1 MHRRG
6 RNHAKPQHQ
15 WTEYVRRGGARYAAT
30 LGHPRTIADDRHQIR
45 LRRRPVPRLHGS
57 RQRRSGAILPDRD
70 QRRRRQEDYHH
81 RRPQRQGRSSLAE
94 GLDRRA
100 GAAMRL
106 LPVRPDH
113 AGSGTAFQEPEAD
126 QGRSGG
132 AYGRQSL
139 PLHDLFAHPEGDHAR
154 RVRNAY
160 RLQRGNRAE
169 GNMNRHVKITAPGPA
184 DLSRRS
190 FMVGSAAAGLALGY
204 SIVPGMLGADQ
215 ALAAT
220 SNFDPSVW
228 YSIAP
233 DGMRTGTRRKADM
246 GEPLASTMAQIISE
260 ELGSSWKDMRVQ
272 LASNDPK
279 FNDPVLGAQ
288 ITGGSWSTMMNF
300 DAMSRAGAAG
310 RMAWTEAAAATMG
323 VPASELIVRDSVI
336 SHPKSKKSMTFADVV
351 KSGKATKTFTPDEL
365 KAIKLKTPDQYTMI
379 GVSVP
384 QLDIPS
390 KTNGTAKYGIDV
402 MLPGM
407 VYGKVV
413 TPPVRYGAIVKAVD
427 DSEAKKVPGFIKA
440 VTLDDKTGTTTGWVV
455 AVANTYANARKAAD
469 ALKVTYDGGPNAK
482 LSSES
487 LFAEAKRLQALDDS
501 GQFFVKDGDTAAAFG
516 TAAKTMEAE
525 YTTNIN
531 IHAPMEPM
539 NATAQ
544 LQGDIWHIYSGNQ
557 FATRSGAIA
566 AGAAGVDPKFV
577 VMHQM
582 WLGGGFGRRLGADL
596 MVPAVQAA
604 KAGGKPVKVIFSR
617 EDDMTMDFSR
627 PLTFQKIKAG
637 LDADGKLIAMNHDV
651 VSAWPT
657 KRWGIPDF
665 LSPSA
670 DKKGG
675 LDAFT
680 VNGADFFYS
689 VPNHNVRAILNE
701 MAHNATP
708 SGQLRSVAP
717 GWTFWAVESMVDEI
731 AHAVGKDPA
740 QYRIDM
746 LDGKGANAGGAQ
758 RLRNTLLAAMGLSGY
773 GTRQLPKGEGMG
785 VACVSSQERAT
796 ASWTACVAHV
806 AVAPSGEVKVKKLT
820 VATDVGTQ
828 VHPDNIR
835 AQVEGAALWGLSLAM
850 YEKATPKDGGI
861 EQTNFDTYTPLRMSQ
876 VPEVAIT
883 VIANGEKPTGVGEP
897 AVTVVAPAI
906 GNAIFNA
913 CGARVRS
920 LPITAEAVKGAMKA

>member
-1 MHRRG
+1 
-6 RNHAKPQHQ
+6 
-15 WTEYVRRGGARYAAT
+15 
-30 LGHPRTIADDRHQIR
+30 
-45 LRRRPVPRLHGS
+45 
-57 RQRRSGAILPDRD
+57 
-70 QRRRRQEDYHH
+70 
-81 RRPQRQGRSSLAE
+81 
-94 GLDRRA
+94 
-100 GAAMRL
+100 
-106 LPVRPDH
+106 
-113 AGSGTAFQEPEAD
+113 
-126 QGRSGG
+126 
-132 AYGRQSL
+132 
-139 PLHDLFAHPEGDHAR
+139 
-154 RVRNAY
+154 
-160 RLQRGNRAE
+160 
-169 GNMNRHVKITAPGPA
+169 MNTHVKITSSGPA

-190 FMVGSAAAGLALGY
+190 FLIGTAATGLVLGYSAVPGLVGTDQAFAAAG
-204 SIVPGMLGADQ
+204 
-215 ALAAT
+215 
-220 SNFDPSVW
+220 NFEPSVW

-233 DGMRTGTRRKADM
+233 DGLVTITCGKADM
-246 GEPLASTMAQIISE
+246 GQHIASTMAQIICE
-260 ELGSSWKDMRVQ
+260 ELGANWKDMRVQ

-310 RMAWTEAAAATMG
+310 RMALTDAAAAAMG
-323 VPASELIVRDSVI
+323 VPAGELTVKDSVI
-336 SHPKSKKSMTFADVV
+336 SHAKSKKSMSYAEVV
-351 KSGKATKTFTPDEL
+351 KSGKITKTFTPDEL

-390 KTNGTAKYGIDV
+390 KTNGSAKFGIDV

-407 VYGKVV
+407 VYGKIVM
-413 TPPVRYGAIVKAVD
+413 PPVRYGATVKSVD
-427 DSEAKKVPGFIKA
+427 DSAAKKVPGFIKA
-440 VTLDDKTGTTTGWVV
+440 VTLDDKTGTTSGWVV
-455 AVANTYANARKAAD
+455 AVANSYPNAKKAAE
-469 ALKVTYDGGPNAK
+469 ALKVTYDNGPNAK

-487 LFAEAKRLQALDDS
+487 LLTEAKRLQALEDS
-501 GQFFVKDGDTAAAFG
+501 GLFFVKDGDTAAALG
-516 TAAKTMEAE
+516 SAAKVLEAE
-525 YTTNIN
+525 YTTSIN
-531 IHAPMEPM
+531 IHAPLEPM

-544 LQGDIWHIYSGNQ
+544 QQGEIWHVYSGNQ

-566 AGAAGVDPKFV
+566 AAAAGVDPKFV

-582 WLGGGFGRRLGADL
+582 WLGGGFGRRLDADM

-604 KAGGKPVKVIFSR
+604 KAVGKPVKVIYSR

-637 LDADGKLIAMNHDV
+637 LDADGKLVAINHDV

-665 LSPSA
+665 LSPSV
-670 DKKGG
+670 DKKGA

-701 MAHNATP
+701 MAHAATP

-717 GWTFWAVESMVDEI
+717 GWTFWAVESMIDEL
-731 AHAVGKDPA
+731 ANAAGKDPA
-740 QYRIDM
+740 QFRIAL
-746 LDGKGANAGGAQ
+746 LDGKGKNDGGAQ
-758 RLRNTLLAAMGLSGY
+758 RLRNTLLAAMGMAGY
-773 GTRQLPKGEGMG
+773 GTKVLPKGEGMG

-850 YEKATPKDGGI
+850 YEKATLKDGAI

-876 VPEVAIT
+876 VPEVAVS
-883 VIANGEKPTGVGEP
+883 VIANGEKATGVGEP
-897 AVTVVAPAI
+897 AVTVVAPAL

>member
-1 MHRRG
+1 
-6 RNHAKPQHQ
+6 
-15 WTEYVRRGGARYAAT
+15 
-30 LGHPRTIADDRHQIR
+30 
-45 LRRRPVPRLHGS
+45 
-57 RQRRSGAILPDRD
+57 
-70 QRRRRQEDYHH
+70 
-81 RRPQRQGRSSLAE
+81 
-94 GLDRRA
+94 
-100 GAAMRL
+100 
-106 LPVRPDH
+106 
-113 AGSGTAFQEPEAD
+113 
-126 QGRSGG
+126 
-132 AYGRQSL
+132 
-139 PLHDLFAHPEGDHAR
+139 
-154 RVRNAY
+154 
-160 RLQRGNRAE
+160 
-169 GNMNRHVKITAPGPA
+169 MNTHVKITQSEPA

-190 FMVGSAAAGLALGY
+190 FLVGSAAAGLALGY
-204 SIVPGMLGADQ
+204 SSVPGLLGADQ
-215 ALAAT
+215 AFAAT
-220 SNFDPSVW
+220 GNFDPSVW

-233 DGMRTGTRRKADM
+233 DGIVTVTCGKADM
-246 GEPLASTMAQIISE
+246 GQHIASTMAQIIAE
-260 ELGSSWKDMRVQ
+260 ELGSNWKDMRIQ

-288 ITGGSWSTMMNF
+288 ITGGSWSTMMNY

-310 RMAWTEAAAATMG
+310 RMALTEAAAASMG
-323 VPASELIVRDSVI
+323 VPAGELIVRDSVI
-336 SHPKSKKSMTFADVV
+336 SHPKSKKSMTFAEVV
-351 KSGKATKTFTPDEL
+351 KSGKATKTFTPDDL

-413 TPPVRYGAIVKAVD
+413 MPPVRYGATVKSVD
-427 DSEAKKVPGFIKA
+427 DSAAMKVPGFVKA
-440 VTLDDKTGTTTGWVV
+440 VTLDDKTATTTGWVV
-455 AVANTYANARKAAD
+455 VIANTYASAKKAAEV
-469 ALKVTYDGGPNAK
+469 LKVTYDGGPNAK

-487 LFAEAKRLQALDDS
+487 LLTEAKRLQGLDGS
-501 GQFFVKDGDTAAAFG
+501 GLFFVKNGDAAAALG
-516 TAAKTMEAE
+516 SAAKVIEAE

-544 LQGDIWHIYSGNQ
+544 QQGDIWHIYSGNQ

-582 WLGGGFGRRLGADL
+582 FLGGGFGRRLDADM

-604 KAGGKPVKVIFSR
+604 KAVGKPVKVIYSR

-637 LDADGKLIAMNHDV
+637 VDGDGKLVAVNHDV

-665 LSPSA
+665 LSPSV
-670 DKKGG
+670 DKKEER

-701 MAHNATP
+701 MAQNATP

-717 GWTFWAVESMVDEI
+717 GWTFWAVESMIDEI
-731 AHAVGKDPA
+731 AHAAGKDPA
-740 QYRIDM
+740 QYRISM
-746 LDGKGANAGGAQ
+746 LDGAGANAGGAQ
-758 RLRNTLLAAMGLSGY
+758 RLRNTLLAAMGLAGY
-773 GTRQLPKGEGMG
+773 GTIQLPKGEGMG

-835 AQVEGAALWGLSLAM
+835 AQVEGAALWGVSLAL
-850 YEKATPKDGGI
+850 YEKATLKNGGI

-876 VPEVAIT
+876 LPEVAIS
-883 VIANGEKPTGVGEP
+883 VIANGEKATGVGEP
-897 AVTVVAPAI
+897 AVTVVAPALA
-906 GNAIFNA
+906 NAIFNA

-920 LPITAEAVKGAMKA
+920 LPITAEAVKANMKA

>member
-1 MHRRG
+1 
-6 RNHAKPQHQ
+6 
-15 WTEYVRRGGARYAAT
+15 
-30 LGHPRTIADDRHQIR
+30 
-45 LRRRPVPRLHGS
+45 
-57 RQRRSGAILPDRD
+57 
-70 QRRRRQEDYHH
+70 
-81 RRPQRQGRSSLAE
+81 
-94 GLDRRA
+94 
-100 GAAMRL
+100 
-106 LPVRPDH
+106 
-113 AGSGTAFQEPEAD
+113 
-126 QGRSGG
+126 
-132 AYGRQSL
+132 
-139 PLHDLFAHPEGDHAR
+139 
-154 RVRNAY
+154 
-160 RLQRGNRAE
+160 
-169 GNMNRHVKITAPGPA
+169 MNTHVKITQSEPA

-190 FMVGSAAAGLALGY
+190 FLVGSAAAGLALGY
-204 SIVPGMLGADQ
+204 SSVPGLLGADQ
-215 ALAAT
+215 AFAAT
-220 SNFDPSVW
+220 GNFDPSVW

-233 DGMRTGTRRKADM
+233 DGIVTVTCGKADM
-246 GEPLASTMAQIISE
+246 GQHIASTMAQIIAE
-260 ELGSSWKDMRVQ
+260 ELGSNWKDMRIQ

-288 ITGGSWSTMMNF
+288 ITGGSWSTMMNY

-310 RMAWTEAAAATMG
+310 RMALTEAAAASMG
-323 VPASELIVRDSVI
+323 VPAGELIVRDSVI
-336 SHPKSKKSMTFADVV
+336 SHPKSKKSMTFAEVV
-351 KSGKATKTFTPDEL
+351 KSGKATKTFTPDDL

-413 TPPVRYGAIVKAVD
+413 MPPVRYGATVKSVD
-427 DSEAKKVPGFIKA
+427 DSAAMKVPGFVKA
-440 VTLDDKTGTTTGWVV
+440 VTLDDKTATTTGWVV
-455 AVANTYANARKAAD
+455 VIANTYASAKKAAEV
-469 ALKVTYDGGPNAK
+469 LKVTYDGGPNAK

-487 LFAEAKRLQALDDS
+487 LLTEAKRLQGLDGS
-501 GQFFVKDGDTAAAFG
+501 GLFFVKNGDAAAALG
-516 TAAKTMEAE
+516 SAAKVIEAE

-544 LQGDIWHIYSGNQ
+544 QQGDIWHIYSGNQ

-582 WLGGGFGRRLGADL
+582 FLGGGFGRRLDADM

-604 KAGGKPVKVIFSR
+604 KAVGKPVKVIYSR

-637 LDADGKLIAMNHDV
+637 VDGDGKLVAVTHDV

-665 LSPSA
+665 LSPSV
-670 DKKGG
+670 DKKEER

-701 MAHNATP
+701 MAQNATP

-717 GWTFWAVESMVDEI
+717 GWTFWAVESMIDEI
-731 AHAVGKDPA
+731 AHAAGKDPA
-740 QYRIDM
+740 QYRISM
-746 LDGKGANAGGAQ
+746 LDGAGANAGGAQ
-758 RLRNTLLAAMGLSGY
+758 RLRNTLLAAMGLAGY
-773 GTRQLPKGEGMG
+773 GTIQLPKGEGMG

-835 AQVEGAALWGLSLAM
+835 AQVEGAALWGVSLAL
-850 YEKATPKDGGI
+850 YEKATLKNGGI

-876 VPEVAIT
+876 LPEVAIS
-883 VIANGEKPTGVGEP
+883 VIANGEKATGVGEP
-897 AVTVVAPAI
+897 AVTVVAPALA
-906 GNAIFNA
+906 NAIFNA

-920 LPITAEAVKGAMKA
+920 LPITAEAVKANMKA

>member
-1 MHRRG
+1 
-6 RNHAKPQHQ
+6 
-15 WTEYVRRGGARYAAT
+15 
-30 LGHPRTIADDRHQIR
+30 
-45 LRRRPVPRLHGS
+45 
-57 RQRRSGAILPDRD
+57 
-70 QRRRRQEDYHH
+70 
-81 RRPQRQGRSSLAE
+81 
-94 GLDRRA
+94 
-100 GAAMRL
+100 
-106 LPVRPDH
+106 
-113 AGSGTAFQEPEAD
+113 
-126 QGRSGG
+126 
-132 AYGRQSL
+132 
-139 PLHDLFAHPEGDHAR
+139 
-154 RVRNAY
+154 
-160 RLQRGNRAE
+160 
-169 GNMNRHVKITAPGPA
+169 MNTHVKITQDEPA

-190 FMVGSAAAGLALGY
+190 FLVGTAAAGLALGY
-204 SIVPGMLGADQ
+204 SAVPSLLGADQ
-215 ALAAT
+215 ALAAPG
-220 SNFDPSVW
+220 NFDPSVW
-228 YSIAP
+228 YSVGP
-233 DGMRTGTRRKADM
+233 DGIVTVTCGKADM
-246 GEPLASTMAQIISE
+246 GQHIASTMAQIIAE
-260 ELGSSWKDMRVQ
+260 ELGSNWKDMRVQ

-300 DAMSRAGAAG
+300 DVMSRAGAAG
-310 RMAWTEAAAATMG
+310 RIALTEAASAAMG
-323 VPASELIVRDSVI
+323 VPAGELLFRDSVI
-336 SHPKSKKSMTFADVV
+336 SHPKSKKSMTFAEIV

-365 KAIKLKTPDQYTMI
+365 KAIKLKTPDQYAMI
-379 GVSVP
+379 GQSVP

-390 KTNGTAKYGIDV
+390 KTNGAAKYGIDV

-407 VYGKVV
+407 VYGKIVM
-413 TPPVRYGAIVKAVD
+413 PPVRYGATVKSVD
-427 DSEAKKVPGFIKA
+427 DSAAKKVPGFIKA
-440 VTLDDKTGTTTGWVV
+440 VTLDDQTGTTTGWVV
-455 AVANTYANARKAAD
+455 AVANTYANAKKAAD
-469 ALKVTYDGGPNAK
+469 ALKVTYDGGANAK

-487 LFAEAKRLQALDDS
+487 LLNEAKRLQGLDDS
-501 GQFFVKDGDTAAAFG
+501 GLFFVKDGDTAAALG
-516 TAAKTMEAE
+516 TAAKVMEAE

-531 IHAPMEPM
+531 IHAPLEPM

-566 AGAAGVDPKFV
+566 AGVDPKFV

-582 WLGGGFGRRLGADL
+582 WLGGGFGRRLDADM

-604 KAGGKPVKVIFSR
+604 KAVGKPVKVIYSR

-657 KRWGIPDF
+657 KRWGIPDL
-665 LSPSA
+665 LSPSV
-670 DKKGG
+670 DKKGA

-717 GWTFWAVESMVDEI
+717 GWTFWAVESMVDEV
-731 AHAVGKDPA
+731 AHALGKDPA

-758 RLRNTLLAAMGLSGY
+758 RLRNTLLAAMGMAGY
-773 GTRQLPKGEGMG
+773 GTKQLPKGEGMG
-785 VACVSSQERAT
+785 VACVSSQERAS

-850 YEKATPKDGGI
+850 YEKATLKDGGI
-861 EQTNFDTYTPLRMSQ
+861 EQTNYDTYTPLRMSQ
-876 VPEVAIT
+876 LPEVAIS
-883 VIANGEKPTGVGEP
+883 VIANGEKATGVGEP
-897 AVTVVAPAI
+897 AVTVIAPALA
-906 GNAIFNA
+906 NAIFNA
-913 CGARVRS
+913 CGARIRA
-920 LPITAEAVKGAMKA
+920 LPITAEAVKGAMNKA

>member
-1 MHRRG
+1 
-6 RNHAKPQHQ
+6 
-15 WTEYVRRGGARYAAT
+15 
-30 LGHPRTIADDRHQIR
+30 
-45 LRRRPVPRLHGS
+45 
-57 RQRRSGAILPDRD
+57 
-70 QRRRRQEDYHH
+70 
-81 RRPQRQGRSSLAE
+81 
-94 GLDRRA
+94 
-100 GAAMRL
+100 
-106 LPVRPDH
+106 
-113 AGSGTAFQEPEAD
+113 
-126 QGRSGG
+126 
-132 AYGRQSL
+132 
-139 PLHDLFAHPEGDHAR
+139 
-154 RVRNAY
+154 
-160 RLQRGNRAE
+160 
-169 GNMNRHVKITAPGPA
+169 MNSHVKITGIEAT

-190 FMVGSAAAGLALGY
+190 FLVGTAAAGLALGY
-204 SIVPGMLGADQ
+204 SAVPGLLGADP
-215 ALAAT
+215 AFAAT
-220 SNFDPSVW
+220 AKFDPSVW

-233 DGMRTGTRRKADM
+233 DGIVTVTCGKADM
-246 GEPLASTMAQIISE
+246 GQHIASTMAQIIAE
-260 ELGSSWKDMRVQ
+260 ELGSNWKDMRIQ

-288 ITGGSWSTMMNF
+288 ITGGSWSTMMNY

-310 RMAWTEAAAATMG
+310 RMALTEAAAASMG
-323 VPASELIVRDSVI
+323 VPASELAVKDSVI
-336 SHPKSKKSMTFADVV
+336 SHSKSKKSMTFAEIV

-365 KAIKLKTPDQYTMI
+365 KAIKLKTADQYTMI

-413 TPPVRYGAIVKAVD
+413 MPPVRYGATVKSVD
-427 DSEAKKVPGFIKA
+427 DSAAKKVPGFIKA

-455 AVANTYANARKAAD
+455 AVANTYTNAKKAAA
-469 ALKVTYDGGPNAK
+469 ALKVSYDGGPNAK

-487 LFAEAKRLQALDDS
+487 LLTEAKRLQGLDDS
-501 GQFFVKDGDTAAAFG
+501 GLFFVKNGDTAAAFG
-516 TAAKTMEAE
+516 TAAKVIEAE

-544 LQGDIWHIYSGNQ
+544 QQGDIWHIYTGNQ

-582 WLGGGFGRRLGADL
+582 YLGGGFGRRLDGD
-596 MVPAVQAA
+596 MTVPAVQAA
-604 KAGGKPVKVIFSR
+604 KAVGKPVKVIYSR

-637 LDADGKLIAMNHDV
+637 VDGDGKLIAMNHDV

-665 LSPSA
+665 LTPSV

-675 LDAFT
+675 LDGFT
-680 VNGADFFYS
+680 VNGADFFYT

-701 MAHNATP
+701 MAHRPRRPGNCGRWRRAGPSGRSKAWSTNSPMRPARIRHSIASTCSTARVPMPVVRNACATP
-708 SGQLRSVAP
+708 CSPR
-717 GWTFWAVESMVDEI
+717 WA
-731 AHAVGKDPA
+731 
-740 QYRIDM
+740 
-746 LDGKGANAGGAQ
+746 
-758 RLRNTLLAAMGLSGY
+758 
-773 GTRQLPKGEGMG
+773 
-785 VACVSSQERAT
+785 CRAT
-796 ASWTACVAHV
+796 A
-806 AVAPSGEVKVKKLT
+806 PSNCRRARAWALPASRRRNGRPQAGPPAWPMLRRRRFGEVKVKKLT

-828 VHPDNIR
+828 VHPDNIH
-835 AQVEGAALWGLSLAM
+835 AQVEGAALWGLSLAL
-850 YEKATPKDGGI
+850 YEKATLKDGGI

-876 VPEVAIT
+876 VPEVAIS
-883 VIANGEKPTGVGEP
+883 VIANGDHATGVGEP
-897 AVTVVAPAI
+897 AVTVIAPALA
-906 GNAIFNA
+906 NAIFNA

>member
-1 MHRRG
+1 
-6 RNHAKPQHQ
+6 
-15 WTEYVRRGGARYAAT
+15 
-30 LGHPRTIADDRHQIR
+30 
-45 LRRRPVPRLHGS
+45 
-57 RQRRSGAILPDRD
+57 
-70 QRRRRQEDYHH
+70 
-81 RRPQRQGRSSLAE
+81 
-94 GLDRRA
+94 
-100 GAAMRL
+100 
-106 LPVRPDH
+106 
-113 AGSGTAFQEPEAD
+113 
-126 QGRSGG
+126 
-132 AYGRQSL
+132 
-139 PLHDLFAHPEGDHAR
+139 
-154 RVRNAY
+154 
-160 RLQRGNRAE
+160 
-169 GNMNRHVKITAPGPA
+169 MNTHVKITKAEPA

-190 FMVGSAAAGLALGY
+190 FLVGSAAAGLALGY
-204 SIVPGMLGADQ
+204 SAVPGLLGADQ
-215 ALAAT
+215 AFAAAG
-220 SNFDPSVW
+220 NFDPSVW

-233 DGMRTGTRRKADM
+233 DGLVTITCGKADM
-246 GEPLASTMAQIISE
+246 GQHIASTMAQIICE
-260 ELGSSWKDMRVQ
+260 ELGSNWKDMRVQ

-310 RMAWTEAAAATMG
+310 RMALTEAAAASMG
-323 VPASELIVRDSVI
+323 APASELTVKDSVI
-336 SHPKSKKSMTFADVV
+336 SHAKSKKSMTFADIV

-407 VYGKVV
+407 VYGKIVM
-413 TPPVRYGAIVKAVD
+413 PPVRYGATVKSVD
-427 DSEAKKVPGFIKA
+427 DSAAKKVPGFIKA

-455 AVANTYANARKAAD
+455 AVANTYSNAKKAAD

-482 LSSES
+482 LSSQS
-487 LFAEAKRLQALDDS
+487 LLDEAKRLQALDDS
-501 GQFFVKDGDTAAAFG
+501 GLFFVKDGDTAAALG
-516 TAAKTMEAE
+516 TAAKVLEAE
-525 YTTNIN
+525 YTTSIN
-531 IHAPMEPM
+531 IHAPLEPM
-539 NATAQ
+539 NATAE
-544 LQGDIWHIYSGNQ
+544 LKGDIWHVYSGNQ

-582 WLGGGFGRRLGADL
+582 WLGGGFGRRLDADM

-604 KAGGKPVKVIFSR
+604 KAVGKPVKVIYSR

-637 LDADGKLIAMNHDV
+637 LDGDGKLIAMNHDV

-665 LSPSA
+665 LSPSV
-670 DKKGG
+670 DKKGA

-701 MAHNATP
+701 MAHSATP

-717 GWTFWAVESMVDEI
+717 GWTFWAVESMIDEL
-731 AHAVGKDPA
+731 ANAAGKDPA
-740 QYRIDM
+740 QFRIAL
-746 LDGKGANAGGAQ
+746 LDGKGKNDGGAQ
-758 RLRNTLLAAMGLSGY
+758 RLRNTLLAAMGMAGY
-773 GTRQLPKGEGMG
+773 GTKALPKGEGMG

-850 YEKATPKDGGI
+850 YEKATLKDGGI

-876 VPEVAIT
+876 MPEVAVS
-883 VIANGEKPTGVGEP
+883 VIANGEKATGVGEP
-897 AVTVVAPAI
+897 AVTVIAPAL

-920 LPITAEAVKGAMKA
+920 LPITTEAVKANMSKA

>member
-1 MHRRG
+1 
-6 RNHAKPQHQ
+6 
-15 WTEYVRRGGARYAAT
+15 
-30 LGHPRTIADDRHQIR
+30 
-45 LRRRPVPRLHGS
+45 
-57 RQRRSGAILPDRD
+57 
-70 QRRRRQEDYHH
+70 
-81 RRPQRQGRSSLAE
+81 
-94 GLDRRA
+94 
-100 GAAMRL
+100 
-106 LPVRPDH
+106 
-113 AGSGTAFQEPEAD
+113 
-126 QGRSGG
+126 
-132 AYGRQSL
+132 
-139 PLHDLFAHPEGDHAR
+139 
-154 RVRNAY
+154 
-160 RLQRGNRAE
+160 
-169 GNMNRHVKITAPGPA
+169 MNTHVKITQGEPA

-190 FMVGSAAAGLALGY
+190 FLVGSAAAGLVLGY
-204 SIVPGMLGADQ
+204 SAVPALTGADQ
-215 ALAAT
+215 AFAAAG
-220 SNFDPSVW
+220 NFDPSVW

-233 DGMRTGTRRKADM
+233 DGIVTVTCGKADM
-246 GEPLASTMAQIISE
+246 GQHIASTMAQIISE
-260 ELGSSWKDMRVQ
+260 ELGSKWKDMRVQ

-310 RMAWTEAAAATMG
+310 RMALTEAAASAMG
-323 VPASELIVRDSVI
+323 VPAGELVVRNSVI
-336 SHPKSKKSMTFADVV
+336 SHPKSKKSMTFAEIV

-365 KAIKLKTPDQYTMI
+365 KAIKLKTSDQYTMI

-390 KTNGTAKYGIDV
+390 KTNGSAKYGIDV

-407 VYGKVV
+407 VYGAVV
-413 TPPVRYGAIVKAVD
+413 TPPVRYGATVKSVD
-427 DSEAKKVPGFIKA
+427 DGAAKKVPGFIKA
-440 VTLDDKTGTTTGWVV
+440 VTLDDKTGSTTGWVV
-455 AVANTYANARKAAD
+455 AVANTYTNARKAAN
-469 ALKVTYDGGPNAK
+469 ALKVSYDGGPNAK

-487 LFAEAKRLQALDDS
+487 LLNEAKRLQALDDS
-501 GQFFVKDGDTAAAFG
+501 GLFFVKDGDTAAAFG
-516 TAAKTMEAE
+516 TAAKVMEAE
-525 YTTNIN
+525 YTTSIN
-531 IHAPMEPM
+531 IHAPLEPM

-582 WLGGGFGRRLGADL
+582 WLGGGFGRRLDADM

-604 KAGGKPVKVIFSR
+604 KAVGKPVKVIYSR
-617 EDDMTMDFSR
+617 ENDMTMDYSR
-627 PLTFQKIKAG
+627 PLTFQKVKAG
-637 LDADGKLIAMNHDV
+637 LDADGKLIALNHDV

-657 KRWGIPDF
+657 ARWGIPDF
-665 LSPSA
+665 LSPSV
-670 DKKGG
+670 DKKGP

-689 VPNHNVRAILNE
+689 VPNHNVRAIKNE

-717 GWTFWAVESMVDEI
+717 GWTFWAVESMIDEL
-731 AHAVGKDPA
+731 AHAAGQDPA
-740 QYRIDM
+740 QYRIAL
-746 LDGKGANAGGAQ
+746 LDGKGKNDGGAQ
-758 RLRNTLLAAMGLSGY
+758 RLRNTLLAAMGLAGY
-773 GTRQLPKGEGMG
+773 GTGKLPKGEGMG

-806 AVAPSGEVKVKKLT
+806 AVSPSGEVKVKKLT
-820 VATDVGTQ
+820 VATDVGMQ

-850 YEKATPKDGGI
+850 YEKATLKDGGI

-876 VPEVAIT
+876 TPEVAVN
-883 VIANGEKPTGVGEP
+883 VIANGDKPTGVGEP
-897 AVTVVAPAI
+897 AVTVIAPAL

-913 CGARVRS
+913 SGARIRS
-920 LPITAEAVKGAMKA
+920 LPITAEAVKANMKA

>member
-1 MHRRG
+1 
-6 RNHAKPQHQ
+6 
-15 WTEYVRRGGARYAAT
+15 
-30 LGHPRTIADDRHQIR
+30 
-45 LRRRPVPRLHGS
+45 
-57 RQRRSGAILPDRD
+57 
-70 QRRRRQEDYHH
+70 
-81 RRPQRQGRSSLAE
+81 
-94 GLDRRA
+94 
-100 GAAMRL
+100 
-106 LPVRPDH
+106 
-113 AGSGTAFQEPEAD
+113 
-126 QGRSGG
+126 
-132 AYGRQSL
+132 
-139 PLHDLFAHPEGDHAR
+139 
-154 RVRNAY
+154 
-160 RLQRGNRAE
+160 
-169 GNMNRHVKITAPGPA
+169 MNTHVKITQSEPA

-190 FMVGSAAAGLALGY
+190 FLVGSAAAGLALGY
-204 SIVPGMLGADQ
+204 SAVPGLVGADQ
-215 ALAAT
+215 AFAAT
-220 SNFDPSVW
+220 GNFDPSVW

-233 DGMRTGTRRKADM
+233 DGIVTVTCGKADM
-246 GEPLASTMAQIISE
+246 GQHIASTMAQIISE
-260 ELGSSWKDMRVQ
+260 ELGSSWKDMRIQ

-288 ITGGSWSTMMNF
+288 ITGGSWSTMMNY

-310 RMAWTEAAAATMG
+310 RMALTEAAAASMG
-323 VPASELIVRDSVI
+323 VPAGELIVRDSTI
-336 SHPKSKKSMTFADVV
+336 SHPKSKKSMTFAEIV
-351 KSGKATKTFTPDEL
+351 KGGKATKTFTPDEL

-402 MLPGM
+402 FLPGM

-413 TPPVRYGAIVKAVD
+413 MPPVRYGATVKSVD
-427 DSEAKKVPGFIKA
+427 DSAAMKVPGFIKA
-440 VTLDDKTGTTTGWVV
+440 VTLDDKTATTTGWVV
-455 AVANTYANARKAAD
+455 VIANTYANARKAAEV
-469 ALKVTYDGGPNAK
+469 LKVTYDGGPNAK
-482 LSSES
+482 RSSES
-487 LFAEAKRLQALDDS
+487 LLTEAKRLQGLDDS
-501 GQFFVKDGDTAAAFG
+501 GLFFVKNGDTAAAFG
-516 TAAKTMEAE
+516 TAAKVMEAE

-544 LQGDIWHIYSGNQ
+544 QQGDIWHIYSGNQ

-582 WLGGGFGRRLGADL
+582 FLGGGFGRRLDADM

-604 KAGGKPVKVIFSR
+604 KAVGKPVKVIYSR

-637 LDADGKLIAMNHDV
+637 LDGDGKLVAMNHDV

-665 LSPSA
+665 LSPSV
-670 DKKGG
+670 DKKDER

-701 MAHNATP
+701 MAHSATP

-731 AHAVGKDPA
+731 AHAAGKDPA
-740 QYRIDM
+740 QYRISM
-746 LDGKGANAGGAQ
+746 LDGAGANAGGAQ
-758 RLRNTLLAAMGLSGY
+758 RLRNTLLAAMGLAGY
-773 GTRQLPKGEGMG
+773 GSLQLPKGEGMG

-828 VHPDNIR
+828 VNPDNIR
-835 AQVEGAALWGLSLAM
+835 AQVEGAALWGVSLAL
-850 YEKATPKDGGI
+850 YEKATLKDGGI

-876 VPEVAIT
+876 LPEVAISI
-883 VIANGEKPTGVGEP
+883 IANGEKATGVGEP
-897 AVTVVAPAI
+897 AVTVVAPALA
-906 GNAIFNA
+906 NAIFNA
-913 CGARVRS
+913 CGARIRS
-920 LPITAEAVKGAMKA
+920 LPITAEAVKAAMKA